1 MANLIIP
8 AVASAGIGL
17 LGRLFAPH
25 TTNYVNTP
33 AQRLDNLGAPNS
45 EFGYLIRD
53 LYGLNRVNGC
63 SLIYAKSLKEVIT
76 TTTTTQSSGGKGGGG
91 NTTVTNAD
99 TANYYLTAVF
109 LIGGEISDEGLN
121 RVWANGVQIYTA
133 WDSGDVIQQFN
144 DHTELRLGRADQSPL
159 DLLTS
164 LEGYVPA
171 FRGCS
176 LLAFNEYPIE
186 LYKGSGFPKI
196 DVEAKFRFGQDPD
209 LQDLIW
215 HVAAKA
221 GVAQEDVVF
230 IGDCGSINVAGDV
243 YENSGSS
250 FKDFIEDICRINFL
264 YYWESDD
271 KLYFDRISNASLTRS
286 IDLGALGAR
295 DYKTSTITP
304 YERPEPDPLDM
315 PSFVGVTFTN
325 AGKDHDKGFQFYK
338 DPAATHTKEDTF
350 TTSIVGYDG
359 DMGRVARRLLYQSK
373 AYKHKLEKLYLMPC
387 YGGLNVGDCISI
399 NEGNVNRLWRIEK
412 KTVGTNYLIELFC
425 AGANGSVT
433 YDPGDP
439 DTPII
444 VQPVYPDPD
453 IDADIDYPQTTTT
466 PIGTATLIPLDISL
480 ITDSDPDGT
489 GYIAVV
495 GDTNWRGG
503 NIYVSRDSGASYQSI
518 ASVSSKSIVG
528 IVATATASN
537 ATTIRV
543 SDCTGQLSSVT
554 QAQFD
559 LNNGILFSLGNEII
573 MARDAALISTGV
585 YDLSEFKRGCRGTDW
600 AISGHG
606 TNEQFVLLSGYL
618 GKIKLAQSDI
628 GLSLRLK
635 AVGVNGSEPS
645 VASYATISPAGIS
658 LECYSPVT
666 ATATKDQ
673 GGNIVIAWDRRDRH
687 DGWSSPSSLMSEV
700 SERYEIDVMDGL
712 SVARTL
718 TSTSRGISYSAADQ
732 VTDFGSVQ
740 TNLSVKIYQLSA
752 IVGRGYPLEV
762 TLTPTLSTVTP
773 VITDFSPRSGRI
785 GDAITIFGMGFT
797 SAISA
802 SIGGIDFDSFTVV
815 NDGTITGIIASG
827 TITGKVTVTNS
838 TGTGESLIDFV
849 IVTSSVIWGDV
860 GGDIEDQ
867 TDLID
872 LINSTPGGLTESDV
886 LMLLPDINTQIR
898 QAIAALPVSTTTI
911 DLNDIWMYGGGY

>member
-17 LGRLFAPH
+17 LSRLFAPH

-76 TTTTTQSSGGKGGGG
+76 TTTTTQGGGKGGGG
-91 NTTVTNAD
+91 NTTVTNVD

-209 LQDLIW
+209 LQDSIW

-271 KLYFDRISNASLTRS
+271 KLYFDRISNTSLTRS

-359 DMGRVARRLLYQSK
+359 DMGRVASRLLYQSK

-412 KTVGTNYLIELFC
+412 KTVGTNYLIELSC

-433 YDPGDP
+433 YDSEDP
-439 DTPII
+439 DTPIV

-453 IDADIDYPQTTTT
+453 IDADIDYPQTATT

-503 NIYVSRDSGASYQSI
+503 NIYVSRDSGASYQGI

-752 IVGRGYPLEV
+752 IVGRGYPLAV
-762 TLTPTLSTVTP
+762 QIAPTLSTVTP
-773 VITDFSPRSGRI
+773 VITGFSPTQGAI
-785 GDAITIFGMGFT
+785 GDAISIFGVGFT
-797 SAISA
+797 GATSAAINSV
-802 SIGGIDFDSFTVV
+802 GINAFSVV
-815 NDGTITGIIASG
+815 SDALVTGTIAAT
-827 TITGKVTVTNS
+827 TTTGKVTVTAAS
-838 TGTGESLIDFV
+838 SGESLTDFV
-849 IVTSSVIWGDV
+849 ITS
-860 GGDIEDQ
+860 
-867 TDLID
+867 
-872 LINSTPGGLTESDV
+872 P
-886 LMLLPDINTQIR
+886 PDATNYLKLQYW
-898 QAIAALPVSTTTI
+898 L
-911 DLNDIWMYGGGY
+911 